1 MAPLTKDTLEVA
13 NSSQVT
19 SVPPSASQAKPASG
33 HMRSDAV
40 SLDVPVRVHGSKVKD
55 VVLGTTPHTEP
66 FEEQT
71 STMIIFSQGGVL
83 RMNTHVGVGQML
95 VLTNLKTRQDAICRV
110 IKVRPNPKLAAYV
123 EVEFTHPQPGYW
135 GVSFPSDDEA
145 PSPKAAAPTPAPAVV
160 EPAKVEKPSPDTSWA
175 PAPPPVDASP
185 AATESKPSEPLPPPA
200 PRFIPSPRPKSTFT
214 LIGSQEDVQPAA
226 SATTFLESKRAQG
239 SPAPPAP
246 VELPPAPIAAP
257 PATLSMTDLRG
268 DEDHETAAGAADAV
282 DTLGAHEHESSF
294 APAPTVASS
303 QSIFGNLSGDDS
315 LEAPKPSTNDTFGA
329 RLDSSFGAS
338 PSEGAQPRMNWL
350 LVAAGI
356 SLLITVVGG
365 GLYFRSRYSDNHESA
380 AKPPAVARQNSQPAP
395 AAQID
400 VPQIAPQI
408 APSNS
413 APPAAVPVP
422 PQVRPSTPA
431 PSIVTPSNPAPAP
444 PAAITANP
452 VASAPKSAAPA
463 AALAA
468 APPAAAKPSAPAAAT
483 PAAAKPNVPKLTT
496 GMMSSA
502 LNAHPAQAQRA
513 DDSQSGA
520 APVVSDSAPSE
531 TDSSALSGIATSP
544 APALAAPSIQPE
556 GPVKIGGDVKEP
568 RLISSVLPIYPIGA
582 RQAGVVGDVVV
593 NTTIDKNG
601 SVVGM
606 KVLSGPPM
614 LRQAAL
620 DALRRWHYE
629 PSRLN
634 GQPVA
639 VEMQVTIKFRR

>member
-1 MAPLTKDTLEVA
+1 
-13 NSSQVT
+13 
-19 SVPPSASQAKPASG
+19 
-33 HMRSDAV
+33 MRSDAV

-71 STMIIFSQGGVL
+71 STMIIFSHGGVL

-110 IKVRPNPKLAAYV
+110 LKVRPNPNLAAYV
-123 EVEFTHPQPGYW
+123 EVEFTNPQPGYW

-145 PSPKAAAPTPAPAVV
+145 PSPKSAAPAPSPV
-160 EPAKVEKPSPDTSWA
+160 EPAKAEKPAPKISRA
-175 PAPPPVDASP
+175 PAPLPADAAP

-200 PRFIPSPRPKSTFT
+200 PRFIPSPKPKSTFT

-226 SATTFLESKRAQG
+226 SATTFLESMRAQI
-239 SPAPPAP
+239 SPAPT
-246 VELPPAPIAAP
+246 ELPAAPISAP

-268 DEDHETAAGAADAV
+268 DEDHGIADNAADAV

-294 APAPTVASS
+294 TPAPAAASS

-315 LEAPKPSTNDTFGA
+315 LSESKPSTSDTFGA

-338 PSEGAQPRMNWL
+338 PIEGAQPRMNWM

-356 SLLITVVGG
+356 SVLITVIGG
-365 GLYFRSRYSDNHESA
+365 GLYFRSRSSDNHESD
-380 AKPPAVARQNSQPAP
+380 AKSPAVARQNSQPAP
-395 AAQID
+395 QPAQE
-400 VPQIAPQI
+400 IAPQI
-408 APSNS
+408 APANP
-413 APPAAVPVP
+413 APTTAVAVPAKV
-422 PQVRPSTPA
+422 QPSTPA

-444 PAAITANP
+444 SATFTANP
-452 VASAPKSAAPA
+452 VASAPKPAPFAAAPA
-463 AALAA
+463 ATT
-468 APPAAAKPSAPAAAT
+468 PPAAKPTASAAAT
-483 PAAAKPNVPKLTT
+483 PAAAKPPAPAAATPAATKPNVPMVTT

-513 DDSQSGA
+513 DDSSGA
-520 APVVSDSAPSE
+520 APVVSDAAASE
-531 TDSSALSGIATSP
+531 ADSPALSGIATSH
-544 APALAAPSIQPE
+544 APALAVPIVQPE
-556 GPVKIGGDVKEP
+556 GPVRIGGDVKEP
-568 RLISSVLPIYPIGA
+568 RLISSVLPVYPLGA
-582 RQAGVVGDVVV
+582 RQSGVEGDVIVS
-593 NTTIDKNG
+593 TTIDKNG

-620 DALRRWHYE
+620 DALRRWRYE